1 MRINTNVSS
10 LNTQRI
16 LAKTGTQLAQNIGRL
31 SSGFRINRA
40 ADDAAGLGVANKLRS
55 DIRALQQA
63 ARNAEQGTALL
74 QIAEGA
80 TQTIASIVDRMK
92 ELAAQAASA
101 NSGDHVGLQAE
112 FQTLTEEIHRIV
124 STTKYQDQLLLDGS
138 MTGEFLVSASGAYDD
153 DGADLVT
160 LKAVNLSLAELG
172 LGTVD
177 GGTGAVTALSIDD
190 FADARATLADLDKAV
205 DAINAA
211 LASIGAA
218 QNRLDFA
225 YENVRTTI
233 ENYAAAESTIRDA
246 DMAQEMSTF
255 TKNQILQQAGTAML
269 AQANAAPQV
278 ILRLLQ

>member
-16 LAKTGTQLAQNIGRL
+16 LGKTGTQLAQNIGRL

-80 TQTIASIVDRMK
+80 TQTIGNIVDRMK

-101 NSGDHVGLQAE
+101 NSGDRAGLQAE
-112 FQTLTEEIHRIV
+112 FELLSEEIDRIV
-124 STTKYQDQLLLDGS
+124 DTTKYQDVELLRPADPATPLN
-138 MTGEFLVSASGAYDD
+138 FLVSASGDYAA
-153 DGADLVT
+153 ADNANFVSLDV
-160 LKAVNLSLAELG
+160 VDLSALG
-172 LGTVD
+172 LGALDLET
-177 GGTGAVTALSIDD
+177 AAATALD
-190 FADARATLADLDKAV
+190 TLDTAV
-205 DAINAA
+205 ETINGA
-211 LASIGAA
+211 LSDIGAA

-246 DMAQEMSTF
+246 DMAAEMSTF

-269 AQANAAPQV
+269 AQANAAPQS

>member
-16 LAKTGTQLAQNIGRL
+16 LGKTGNELAQNIGRL

-80 TQTIASIVDRMK
+80 TQTVGNIVDRMK

-112 FQTLTEEIHRIV
+112 FQTLTEEINRIV
-124 STTKYQDQLLLDGS
+124 STTTYQTQSLLDGTMNGS
-138 MTGEFLVSASGAYDD
+138 FLVSASGSYD
-153 DGADLVT
+153 GNDLVS
-160 LKAVNLSLAELG
+160 LEAVDLSLATLG
-172 LGTVD
+172 LGSVD
-177 GGTGAVTALSIDD
+177 AGTGAVTALSIADY
-190 FADARATLADLDKAV
+190 ADAQATLGTLDTAV
-205 DAINAA
+205 GLISSE
-211 LASIGAA
+211 LATIGAA

-246 DMAQEMSTF
+246 DMAAEMSTF

-269 AQANAAPQV
+269 AQANAAPQS

>member
-16 LAKTGTQLAQNIGRL
+16 LGKTGTQLAQNIGRL

-80 TQTIASIVDRMK
+80 TQTIGNIVDRMK

-112 FQTLTEEIHRIV
+112 FQTLTEEIDRIV
-124 STTKYQDQLLLDGS
+124 STTNYQSQALLDGTMS
-138 MTGEFLVSASGAYDD
+138 GSFLVSASGSYDAD
-153 DGADLVT
+153 DLVT
-160 LKAVNLSLAELG
+160 LEAVDLSLATLG
-172 LGTVD
+172 LGSVD
-177 GGTGAVTALSIDD
+177 ADTGDVTALSIAD
-190 FADARATLADLDKAV
+190 FADAQATLGTLDTAV
-205 DAINAA
+205 DLISGE
-211 LASIGAA
+211 LSTIGAA

-246 DMAQEMSTF
+246 DMAAEMSTF

-269 AQANAAPQV
+269 AQANAAPQS

>member
-138 MTGEFLVSASGAYDD
+138 MTGEFLVSASGAYD
-153 DGADLVT
+153 GVDLVT
-160 LKAVNLSLAELG
+160 LEAVDLSLATLG

-190 FADARATLADLDKAV
+190 FADAQATLADLDDAV

>member
-16 LAKTGTQLAQNIGRL
+16 LGKTGTQLAQNIGRL

-80 TQTIASIVDRMK
+80 TQTIGSIVDRMK
-92 ELAAQAASA
+92 ELAAQSASA
-101 NSGDHVGLQAE
+101 NSGDRAGLDAE
-112 FQTLTEEIHRIV
+112 FQTLAGEITRIV
-124 STTKYQDQLLLDGS
+124 STTNYQGTSLLDGT
-138 MTGEFLVSASGAYDD
+138 MTDAEFLVSASGSYDTNDLVSMSGVDLTVATLGLETD
-153 DGADLVT
+153 DG
-160 LKAVNLSLAELG
+160 S
-172 LGTVD
+172 
-177 GGTGAVTALSIDD
+177 GGTEALSIADQDD
-190 FADARATLADLDKAV
+190 AQAALGVLDTAVGTISSALAD
-205 DAINAA
+205 
-211 LASIGAA
+211 IGAA

-246 DMAQEMSTF
+246 DMAAEMSTF

-269 AQANAAPQV
+269 AQANAAPQS